1 MLGSEITLRVD
12 PGEVGQNVLRRT
24 VRAVCA
30 PTTLP
35 LDRVDDL
42 LIICDELL
50 AHDGWDRAFTLTALT
65 DGVRVI
71 VREMDAGPIVPALAS
86 SVVTDDGQ
94 LAITVLAR

>member
-1 MLGSEITLRVD
+1 MGDEITLRVS
-12 PGEVGQNVLRRT
+12 PGDVGQNVLRRT

-50 AHDGWDRAFTLTALT
+50 AREGGDGTFTLTALG
-65 DGVRVI
+65 DGVQVT
-71 VREMDAGPIVPALAS
+71 VAEVDDPGPIVTALSS
-86 SVVTDDGQ
+86 SVATADGR
-94 LAITVLAR
+94 LAITVLGR

>member
-1 MLGSEITLRVD
+1 MGDEITLRVS
-12 PGEVGQNVLRRT
+12 PGDVGQNVLRRT

-50 AHDGWDRAFTLTALT
+50 AREGWDGTFTLTALG
-65 DGVRVI
+65 DGVQVTVAEVDPGLI
-71 VREMDAGPIVPALAS
+71 VTALSS
-86 SVVTDDGQ
+86 SVTTADGR